1 MRYRNIPHFA
11 DGLLVT
17 GSRSGRGKAPHTS
30 LLEAENIRTHTG
42 AAEPR
47 AGQTYLDTDDLASSD
62 IDVVYQYTREYNLG
76 GDMLFYKEFVFSAGT
91 KLLSWQEGQDW
102 IFEINDGYPLANS
115 DIWLAEYMDWA
126 YIGNGEDI
134 PYKYNGADYFR
145 VGIVP
150 PAAEPV
156 PVQSLDPVDIG
167 EGFRRYKYRYV
178 RRTIDLT
185 GALIDYIKS
194 PFSDPSGTDPPAT
207 EPPFNNKKMNIPL
220 IASADPQVTHIE
232 LYATRIVGTHA
243 ELGTENYYLLERVA
257 NANQTYSDDVGNI
270 STVDIENHPI
280 EVSENWDNPPDGLSL
295 FVYYKD
301 RLYGVDQL
309 TNPSVLRYSEIG
321 EPDSWP
327 GDNWQEVRQD
337 DGDVI
342 TCIAVRGNSL
352 YIFKKRSVYVI
363 TGDPA
368 SFPMMEVVTGGEV
381 TGGQT
386 EFGLGC
392 TAPRSLASYGD
403 DSLVFYSNVHGVWM
417 FTATGI
423 IPLSKNISNIKGL
436 SDECAGVVYVT
447 GDNEPYYVLS
457 PPTGNARIC
466 HLADGKW
473 VDDTNVNVSC
483 FLIDDQGRVI
493 AGDGMKLN
501 ELYDPDAT
509 TDNGTDITCV
519 KRHNWLNL
527 RDGLMHALIRGLAIQ
542 QSGVTSILAELY
554 NQDETIEATYTITDF
569 GEAQGFDS
577 IAGRLF
583 SARLT
588 WTIGSI
594 ESMTYL
600 FLRRQGHS
608 G

>member
-1 MRYRNIPHFA
+1 MNYRNIPHFA

-30 LLEAENIRTHTG
+30 LLEAENIRVHKG
-42 AAEPR
+42 EAEPR
-47 AGQTYLDTDDLASSD
+47 AGQTYLDADNLAAVD
-62 IDVVYQYTREYNLG
+62 IDCVYQYTREYNLG
-76 GDMLFYKEFVFSAGT
+76 GDMLFYKDFVFSAGT
-91 KLLSWQEGQDW
+91 KLLSWEEGQDW

-115 DIWLAEYMDWA
+115 DFWMAEYMDWA
-126 YIGNGEDI
+126 YIGDGTSV
-134 PYKYNGADYFR
+134 PYKYDGANYFR
-145 VGIVP
+145 VGIVTP
-150 PAAEPV
+150 SV
-156 PVQSLDPVDIG
+156 DPTAVVSAVASVNVTVG
-167 EGFRRYKYRYV
+167 YRKYKYRYV
-178 RRTIDLT
+178 RRTIDLSGT
-185 GALIDYIKS
+185 LIDYIKS
-194 PFSDPSGTDPPAT
+194 PFSDPTNGLPD
-207 EPPFNNKKMNIPL
+207 FNNLKML
-220 IASADPQVTHIE
+220 VGYTVSADPQVTHIE
-232 LYATRIVGTHA
+232 IYGTKIA
-243 ELGTENYYLLERVA
+243 DTPQLIDENNYYLLTREA
-257 NANQTYSDDVGNI
+257 NATATWTDDLANVTI
-270 STVDIENHPI
+270 DAYPDIYPILVD
-280 EVSENWDNPPDGLSL
+280 ENWDNPPEGLTL
-295 FVYYKD
+295 FVYFKD
-301 RLYGVDQL
+301 RLYGVDL
-309 TNPSVLRYSEIG
+309 KTNPSVLRYSEIG

-327 GDNWQEVRQD
+327 GDNWLEVRQD

-342 TCIAVRGNSL
+342 TCIAIRGNSL

-403 DSLVFYSNVHGVWM
+403 DTLVFYSNVHGVWM

-423 IPLSKNISNIKGL
+423 VPLSKNISDIKGL

-447 GDNEPYYVLS
+447 ADNESYYVLS
-457 PPTGNARIC
+457 PPTGNARLC

-473 VDDTNVNVSC
+473 VSDTNVNASC
-483 FLIDDQGRVI
+483 FLVDDQGRVI
-493 AGDGMKLN
+493 AGDGRKLS
-501 ELYDPDAT
+501 EFYDPDAT
-509 TDNGTDITCV
+509 TDNGDDITCV
-519 KRHNWLNL
+519 KRHGWLNL

-542 QSGVTSILAELY
+542 QNNVSSVLVELY
-554 NQDETIEATYTITDF
+554 NQDETIEATYTVTDF

-588 WTIGSI
+588 WVLGTI
-594 ESMTYL
+594 ESLTYL